1 MCMHEK
7 ARRRALLAP
16 ACPPPP
22 HTSPPRARRL
32 ERAERTRGGGQAP
45 FKHTPQNQCS
55 GPACG
60 GVHARGGGVWGRG
73 CRAACRGFRGAGSQ
87 RGHVRTRGV
96 GRVRRLRPQNGG
108 EAAPRITRCTRR
120 SRCRTGVA
128 RSAGSTRAAWR
139 LAPPSPRQCS
149 PQARPTRLARRRT
162 RAGVCRGRVA
172 SRPTPACAAARR
184 PAPPA
189 ARACDA
195 TVSRLRGGVALLA
208 FRGTQRCLSDSS
220 ISV

>member
-1 MCMHEK
+1 MGGF
-7 ARRRALLAP
+7 
-16 ACPPPP
+16 
-22 HTSPPRARRL
+22 
-32 ERAERTRGGGQAP
+32 GGGGAGLRVGA
-45 FKHTPQNQCS
+45 S
-55 GPACG
+55 EGRA
-60 GVHARGGGVWGRG
+60 ARGGMCERG
-73 CRAACRGFRGAGSQ
+73 GWGAGSSAEAPKW
-87 RGHVRTRGV
+87 
-96 GRVRRLRPQNGG
+96 RRQ
-108 EAAPRITRCTRR
+108 APRITRCTRR

-208 FRGTQRCLSDSS
+208 FRGTRRCLSDWS
-220 ISV
+220 ISVCLPVLRLSVRAISGPGVVLFVSSVCRAVCDTQRRDIRAG